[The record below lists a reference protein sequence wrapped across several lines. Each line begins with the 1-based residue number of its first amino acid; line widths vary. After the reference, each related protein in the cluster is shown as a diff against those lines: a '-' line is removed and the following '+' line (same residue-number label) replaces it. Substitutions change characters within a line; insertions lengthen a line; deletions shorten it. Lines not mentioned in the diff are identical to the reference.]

1 MAKLIIA
8 GAIIFVT
15 ISSIWSMCAVA
26 GDADEKMEELWR
38 NKNEH
43 DREKRM

>member
-1 MAKLIIA
+1 MAGIIIA
-8 GAIIFVT
+8 GVVALSVILL
-15 ISSIWSMCAVA
+15 WSMCAVA